1 MPFLVYGRD
10 ARTGVRARRVSTS
23 AQTAIDARREAESD
37 GMRVSTVV
45 PCTRR
50 TAADSFGSHGHSA
63 TAAAGSALSR
73 ESGAFD
79 RQLHGITPR
88 ACMTYGLIAANLAVF
103 AAMVLCGVS
112 GAHPKSADVVR
123 WGADFGPKSLGREP
137 WRLVSSMFV
146 HFGFA
151 HLASNM
157 VVFCY
162 VGPIVERMLGSIG
175 FLATYLAA
183 GIAGALVAVGM
194 HPISVE
200 AGASGAV
207 FGIYGALIAILAL
220 ERKSVPPEVR
230 TNLMGY
236 ALVFVAFNLLHS
248 LRPEISMAAHV
259 GGLIGGFACGLALAR
274 PLSRTALPGRGVRD
288 AIFAAGSG
296 VVLAL
301 GLLAARAL
309 QPNLLAVDVAI
320 QRFTTAEIEIPDAI
334 AKLASEANSAGG
346 ASGAAGAI
354 ERDYLP
360 RWHSVLSYVES
371 TKPVPSS
378 LQPHIDAIL
387 RYMHHREENWRELA
401 TALVADDKLMW
412 EEAQRR
418 MSSLDEDARQI
429 RRSAPLHA
437 PFD

>member
-10 ARTGVRARRVSTS
+10 ARTGVRARRVSTR
-23 AQTAIDARREAESD
+23 AQTAVDARREAESH
-37 GMRVSTVV
+37 GMRVSTVI

-63 TAAAGSALSR
+63 AASSELSR
-73 ESGAFD
+73 ENAAFN
-79 RQLHGITPR
+79 RQLHEITPR
-88 ACMTYGLIAANLAVF
+88 AGMTYGLIAANLAVF
-103 AAMVLCGVS
+103 ASMVFCGVS
-112 GAHPKSADVVR
+112 SAHPKSADVIR

-146 HFGFA
+146 HFGFT

-157 VVFCY
+157 AVFCY
-162 VGPIVERMLGSIG
+162 VGPLVERMLGSIG
-175 FLATYLAA
+175 FFATYLVA
-183 GIAGALVAVGM
+183 GVAGALVAVAM

-207 FGIYGALIAILAL
+207 FGIYGALIAILVI

-230 TNLMGY
+230 TNLLGY

-274 PLSRTALPGRGVRD
+274 PLSRTSLPGRIARD
-288 AIFAAGSG
+288 AILAAGSG
-296 VVLAL
+296 VVLAM
-301 GLLAARAL
+301 GLFAARAL
-309 QPNLLAVDVAI
+309 HPNLVAVDAAI
-320 QRFTTAEIEIPDAI
+320 QRFTTAQIEIPEAI
-334 AKLASEANSAGG
+334 AKLASEAKSSGAASDAGG
-346 ASGAAGAI
+346 AIG
-354 ERDYLP
+354 RDYLP

-378 LQPHIDAIL
+378 LRPHIDGIV
-387 RYMHHREENWRELA
+387 RYMRQREENWRDLA
-401 TALVADDKLMW
+401 TALLADDELLREKA
-412 EEAQRR
+412 ERR
-418 MSSLDEDARQI
+418 MSSLDDDARKI
-429 RRSAPLHA
+429 RRSAPLHE